1 MKQTLSREHRR
12 ILEVTVAQARAQ
24 AESGAEK
31 ALKALA
37 VAAKEQQ
44 AHATDAQKKLRVR
57 LRAHGRALGDLLR
70 PDDTQA
76 TNHLLSEIAYE
87 HWHRMLFARF
97 LAESDLLMHPDG
109 YPVNLNDCK
118 EDAESF
124 DPPARS
130 EWEVAGH
137 YASAMLPNVFRP
149 DSPALAL
156 QMPLETEQALE
167 ALLAKLPVTVFH
179 ADDSLGWSYQFW
191 QAPKKEEVQRQMKQA
206 GTKVGAD
213 ELPAVTQLFTEQ
225 YMVAFLLENALGGW
239 WQSRHPR
246 MALPVTMPY
255 FRKLEGG
262 APAAG
267 TFPAWPDTLAQFK
280 LLDPCAGSGH
290 FLVSAL
296 YYLVPMRQATEKLS
310 ARDAIDKVLADNLHG
325 LELDARCVEIAAF
338 ALALAAWRY
347 PDEKGAPLGYRP
359 LPRLNIACVGVAPRS
374 KKSDW
379 LKLAGGDERL
389 EGGMAALYALFQKAP
404 ELGSLID
411 PMAATRGDLLDAHW
425 DELAS
430 RLDQALAGHDDVTET
445 EARVAAQGMVQ
456 ASRIL
461 TRRYHLVVTNPP
473 YLGAGQHGPVL
484 KDFCEE
490 HYKAAKSDLAN
501 VFLERCLKLCAPG
514 GVVSFVMPQ
523 NWLFL
528 KSYQKQREHLL
539 RYATWNL
546 LARLGENGFD
556 SADAAGAFTIL
567 LTLTH
572 AKPSSD
578 QPLHGLDASAPKSPG
593 EKAVLLAGGDVVE
606 VSQAVQLGNPDARVS
621 FEKLDSSA
629 TLLASEADSYQG
641 MVTGDL
647 ERFVTLFWELHEHRS
662 RGHEPFR
669 TTIDATDSALCGVHH
684 TVLWESGAGQLAEYA
699 DESRD
704 RLHDMHESGNRAWG
718 NEGVAINRM
727 RGLRVA
733 LYSGEHF
740 DNNVAVVIPKTPS
753 SLSAIWCF
761 LSGDEFIGHV
771 RNLDTTLKVTNQT
784 LLKVPFDLAH
794 WQKVAAERYPNGL
807 PKPYSDDPA
816 QWIFHGHPKPAT
828 DPLQVAVARL
838 LGYRWP
844 AESDADMELSDD
856 ARTWIA
862 RCNDFDGL
870 LDDDGIVCL
879 PAVRGEQAAENR
891 LRALLAKA
899 FGRDWSAAREAQL
912 LKDAGCDGLSLSFW
926 LRDKFFEQHVTR
938 FQRRPFIW
946 HVWDGHK
953 EGFSALV
960 NYHKLTREKL
970 NTLINLYLG
979 DWITQQKRAVDAG
992 NGDAT
997 LKLAKAE
1004 ALKVK
1009 LEAILE
1015 GEPPYDIFVRWKPP
1029 HLQPLGWEP
1038 DINDGVRMNIRPFV
1052 HAEVL
1057 RIPRAKLGIKWE
1069 ADRGKDVGTAPWFK
1083 LGPQYGE
1090 PEGTR
1095 INDHHTTLAQK
1106 QAAREKA
1113 KVKT

>member
-1 MKQTLSREHRR
+1 MKQTLSREHRKTLETTVGEAR
-12 ILEVTVAQARAQ
+12 II
-24 AESGAEK
+24 AEAGAEK

-37 VAAKEQQ
+37 VGAKEAP
-44 AHATDAQKKLRVR
+44 AHASDDQKKLRVR
-57 LRAHGRALGDLLR
+57 LRAHGRALGDVLR
-70 PDDTQA
+70 PDDTQDID
-76 TNHLLSEIAYE
+76 HLVTEIAYE

-109 YPVNLNDCK
+109 YPVSLADCK
-118 EDAESF
+118 EDADNF

-137 YASAMLPNVFRP
+137 YAARMLPNIFRP
-149 DSPALAL
+149 DSPVLAIQL
-156 QMPLETEQALE
+156 PLETEQALE
-167 ALLAKLPVTVFH
+167 ALLAKLPVTVFQ

-191 QAPKKEEVQRQMKQA
+191 QAPKKEAVQRQMKQA

-246 MALPVTMPY
+246 MALPVEMPY
-255 FRKLEGG
+255 FRKLDDG

-290 FLVSAL
+290 FLVSAFH
-296 YYLVPMRQATEKLS
+296 YLVPMRVATEKLS
-310 ARDAIDKVLADNLHG
+310 VRDAIDKVLADNLHG

-347 PDEKGAPLGYRP
+347 PDESGNLIGYRP

-374 KKSDW
+374 KKADW

-389 EGGMAALYALFQKAP
+389 EGGMAALYTLFQKAP

-425 DELAS
+425 EELAS
-430 RLDQALAGHDDVTET
+430 RLDQALAGHDDEMET

-461 TRRYHLVVTNPP
+461 TRKYHLVITNPP
-473 YLGAGQHGPVL
+473 YLGAAQHGPLL

-490 HYKAAKSDLAN
+490 HYKAAKGDLAN
-501 VFLERCLKLCAPG
+501 VFLDRSLKLCTTG

-528 KSYQKQREHLL
+528 GRYQKQREHLL
-539 RYATWNL
+539 KYATWNL
-546 LARLGENGFD
+546 LARLGEHGFD
-556 SADAAGAFTIL
+556 STDAAGAFTIL

-572 AKPSSD
+572 ARPSGD
-578 QPLHGLDASAPKSPG
+578 QMLRGLDASAPKTPE
-593 EKAVLLAGGDVVE
+593 EKAKFLRSHA
-606 VSQAVQLGNPDARVS
+606 VSEASQQGQLSNPDGRIA
-621 FEKLDSSA
+621 LDESDA
-629 TLLASEADSYQG
+629 EVTLLGRYAISMRGIVSGDGDKWIRYFWEQP
-641 MVTGDL
+641 TGDTSWRYL
-647 ERFVTLFWELHEHRS
+647 QSVPEKTQYFGGKEQVINWGT
-662 RGHEPFR
+662 
-669 TTIDATDSALCGVHH
+669 
-684 TVLWESGAGQLAEYA
+684 
-699 DESRD
+699 
-704 RLHDMHESGNRAWG
+704 SGNGMLRPGSENLAYG
-718 NEGVAINRM
+718 NKGIAMGQM
-727 RGLRVA
+727 RSLPATTYCGA
-733 LYSGEHF
+733 LY
-740 DNNVAVVIPKTPS
+740 DNNTGVIVPNDP
-753 SLSAIWCF
+753 LHLAAIWCF
-761 LSGDEFIGHV
+761 CSAPVFSEAV
-771 RNLDTTLKVTNQT
+771 RRIDQKMNVTNAT
-784 LLKVPFDLAH
+784 LVKVPFDLAH

-807 PKPYSDDPA
+807 PKPYSDDPT

-844 AESDADMELSDD
+844 AESDAEMELSGE
-856 ARTWIA
+856 AKAWIA
-862 RCNDFDGL
+862 RCKDFDGL
-870 LDDDGIVCL
+870 IDDDGIVCL

-899 FGRDWSAAREAQL
+899 FGGDWSAARESQL
-912 LKDAGCDGLSLSFW
+912 LRDTGCDGLPLAQW
-926 LRDKFFEQHVTR
+926 LRDKFFEQHVAR
-938 FQRRPFIW
+938 FQKRPFIW

-960 NYHKLTREKL
+960 NYHLLTREKL

-992 NGDAT
+992 NSDAT

-1004 ALKVK
+1004 TLKVQ

-1015 GEPPYDIFVRWKPP
+1015 GEKPYDIFVRWKPL
-1029 HLQPLGWEP
+1029 HQLPLGWAP

-1052 HAEVL
+1052 EAGVL
-1057 RIPRAKLGIKWE
+1057 RIPRNKLGIKWE
-1069 ADRGKDVGTAPWFK
+1069 ADRGKDVASAPWYK
-1083 LGPQYGE
+1083 LGPTYGE

-1095 INDHHTTLAQK
+1095 INDHHTTLAEK
-1106 QAAREKA
+1106 KAAREKT
-1113 KVKT
+1113 KP

>member
-1 MKQTLSREHRR
+1 MKITLSREHRK
-12 ILEVTVAQARAQ
+12 ILETTVAQARA
-24 AESGAEK
+24 AVEAGAEK

-37 VAAKEQQ
+37 VAAKDAP
-44 AHATDAQKKLRVR
+44 AHASEEQKKQRVR

-76 TNHLLSEIAYE
+76 IDHLVTEIAYE

-109 YPVNLNDCK
+109 YPVSLADCK
-118 EDAESF
+118 EDAERL

-156 QMPLETEQALE
+156 QLPLETEQALE
-167 ALLAKLPVTVFH
+167 ALLAKLPATVFQ

-246 MALPVTMPY
+246 MKMPVEMPY
-255 FRKLEGG
+255 LRFSPSPLAGEGRG
-262 APAAG
+262 EGEPAAG

-290 FLVSAL
+290 FLVSAFH
-296 YYLVPMRQATEKLS
+296 YLVPMRRATEKLS
-310 ARDAIDKVLADNLHG
+310 VRDAIDKVLADNLHG

-347 PDEKGAPLGYRP
+347 PDEHGKPIGYRP

-374 KKSDW
+374 KKADW

-425 DELAS
+425 DELAG
-430 RLDQALAGHDDVTET
+430 RLDQALAGHDDEAET
-445 EARVAAQGMVQ
+445 EARVAAQGMVH

-461 TRRYHLVVTNPP
+461 TRKYHLVITNPP
-473 YLGAGQHGPVL
+473 YLGAGDHGSIL
-484 KDFCEE
+484 KEYCED
-490 HYKAAKSDLAN
+490 HFSASQGNLAN
-501 VFLERCLKLCAPG
+501 VFLERCLKLCSPG
-514 GVVSFVMPQ
+514 GVVQFVTLQ
-523 NWLFL
+523 NWLFQ
-528 KSYQKQREHLL
+528 KSYKKMREYFL
-539 RYATWNL
+539 RYSTLNLIAVLGPKAFQTPMWDFNVQLITATHCKP
-546 LARLGENGFD
+546 
-556 SADAAGAFTIL
+556 DAANV
-567 LTLTH
+567 
-572 AKPSSD
+572 
-578 QPLHGLDASAPKSPG
+578 LHGLDASTQRTPD
-593 EKAVLLAGGDVVE
+593 EKAQVLLADEVIGLVQKDQLENPDSKIVLGEIDAIGLLNKYAASFQGIKTGDDNRVRRNYWEIPAIGARWKFLQSTVPESCDFGGLHEIIDWIDDGRSLARRQGMGAWDRLGVM
-606 VSQAVQLGNPDARVS
+606 VSQMSSLPTSLYLGTPFDSNASPVVPTSSTNLEAVWSYCKFGNYHDDVRAI
-621 FEKLDSSA
+621 DSSLKP
-629 TLLASEADSYQG
+629 TNTSLAQ
-641 MVTGDL
+641 
-647 ERFVTLFWELHEHRS
+647 
-662 RGHEPFR
+662 
-669 TTIDATDSALCGVHH
+669 
-684 TVLWESGAGQLAEYA
+684 
-699 DESRD
+699 
-704 RLHDMHESGNRAWG
+704 
-718 NEGVAINRM
+718 
-727 RGLRVA
+727 
-733 LYSGEHF
+733 
-740 DNNVAVVIPKTPS
+740 
-753 SLSAIWCF
+753 
-761 LSGDEFIGHV
+761 
-771 RNLDTTLKVTNQT
+771 
-784 LLKVPFDLAH
+784 VPFDLAY

-807 PKPYSDDPA
+807 PKPYSDDPT

-844 AESDADMELSDD
+844 AESDAEMELSDE
-856 ARTWIA
+856 ARVWIA
-862 RCNDFDGL
+862 RCKDLDGL
-870 LDDDGIVCL
+870 IDDDGIVCL
-879 PAVRGEQAAENR
+879 PAVRGEPAAVDR
-891 LRALLAKA
+891 LRALLARA
-899 FGRDWSAAREAQL
+899 FGGDWSAARESQL
-912 LKDAGCDGLSLSFW
+912 LRDAGCDGLPLAQW

-938 FQRRPFIW
+938 FQKRPFIW

-960 NYHKLTREKL
+960 NYHLLTREKL

-992 NGDAT
+992 NSDAT

-1004 ALKVK
+1004 ALKAQ

-1015 GEPPYDIFVRWKPP
+1015 GEPPYDIFARWKPL
-1029 HLQPLGWEP
+1029 HQQPLGWEP

-1052 HAEVL
+1052 EASVL

-1069 ADRGKDVGTAPWFK
+1069 ADRGKDVASAPWFK
-1083 LGPQYGE
+1083 LGPTVGE

-1095 INDHHTTLAQK
+1095 INDHHTTLAEK
-1106 QAAREKA
+1106 RAAREKA
-1113 KVKT
+1113 KK